1 MCVQISCKF
10 NCLLGID
17 DVQSKLKIEEIA
29 VELFNGFAKRTV
41 KGGSPKPKTSIIVT
55 SNEAF
60 CDSQR

>member
-1 MCVQISCKF
+1 MPIIHKF
-10 NCLLGID
+10 NCLSWLD
-17 DVQSKLKIEEIA
+17 DAQSNLKIEEIA

-41 KGGSPKPKTSIIVT
+41 KSGSLKPKTSIIVT